1 MASPAVAA
9 PQAASAAPA
18 RRAFQASRLLLL
30 ISLSSSWLT
39 LCCRNQGNEKPM
51 EVRLSNMTA
60 AKGDPSSLSLH
71 PHPSSLTPCLRRAA
85 VADAVRTSLGPRGMD
100 KMIQTAQGE
109 VVITND
115 GATILKHMSVMH
127 PAARMVSSQ
136 PLPASLHSCSH

>member
-1 MASPAVAA
+1 
-9 PQAASAAPA
+9 
-18 RRAFQASRLLLL
+18 
-30 ISLSSSWLT
+30 
-39 LCCRNQGNEKPM
+39 M

-60 AKGDPSSLSLH
+60 AKGTTAGLQRLADQNPE
-71 PHPSSLTPCLRRAA
+71 LTKRTRTRFAA

-127 PAARMVSSQ
+127 PAAKMVRR
-136 PLPASLHSCSH
+136 